1 MATSAIRLPIDHA
14 VLSQP
19 ASSGVSELSF
29 KEKAKETTI
38 KVLKVATSI
47 LLTIGAYAAL
57 AGAMIGLFIASQNMT
72 FAVEH
77 ADKFV
82 LSLISAIGVAA
93 IGSMANPFQLYN
105 QIYKGLF
112 VKDDALLHTASNPR
126 YRQVGDFMDDSQ
138 IEMRVIRRRGADEVE
153 TSFRF

>member
-57 AGAMIGLFIASQNMT
+57 AGTMIGLFIASQNMT

-82 LSLISAIGVAA
+82 LSLISAIGKAA

-112 VKDDALLHTASNPR
+112 VKDDSQLLHAVPNPR
-126 YRQVGDFMDDSQ
+126 LRQVGDFVDDSQ
-138 IEMRVIRRRGADEVE
+138 IEMRIV
-153 TSFRF
+153 